1 MKFSHKLSDAVHL
14 LAYIEIFP
22 DDDLSSRAIARS
34 IVTNPSMVRS
44 LMMDLRKAGLL
55 KTKQGSAEP
64 ELAKKPEE
72 ISLYDIFAAVDMD
85 HHLLHVDE
93 DTEQKCPVGGNIQ
106 GPLAKACGSGRGSF
120 CQDAGDQP
128 AGNCRPDKRSRAAC
142 LITSAKAGVF
152 LWE

>member
-14 LAYIEIFP
+14 LTYIEIFP

-44 LMMDLRKAGLL
+44 LMMDLRKAGFL

-72 ISLYDIFAAVDMD
+72 ISLYDIFAAVGME

-106 GPLAKACGSGRGSF
+106 GPLAKAYAEVEEAAFAKMREISLREIV
-120 CQDAGDQP
+120 DQIKEEGQL
-128 AGNCRPDKRSRAAC
+128 A
-142 LITSAKAGVF
+142 
-152 LWE
+152 

>member
-44 LMMDLRKAGLL
+44 LMMDLRKAGFL

-72 ISLYDIFAAVDMD
+72 ISLYDIFAAVGME

-106 GPLAKACGSGRGSF
+106 GPLAKAYAEVEEVAFAKMREISLREIV
-120 CQDAGDQP
+120 DQIKEEGQL
-128 AGNCRPDKRSRAAC
+128 A
-142 LITSAKAGVF
+142 
-152 LWE
+152 

>member
-93 DTEQKCPVGGNIQ
+93 DTEQKCLVGGNIQ
-106 GPLAKACGSGRGSF
+106 TSLAKAYAEVEEAAFAKMREISL
-120 CQDAGDQP
+120 QEIVDQIKEEGKL
-128 AGNCRPDKRSRAAC
+128 A
-142 LITSAKAGVF
+142 
-152 LWE
+152 

>member
-1 MKFSHKLSDAVHL
+1 MKFFHKLSDAVHL

-44 LMMDLRKAGLL
+44 LMMDLRKAGFL

-72 ISLYDIFAAVDMD
+72 ISLYDIFAAVGME

-106 GPLAKACGSGRGSF
+106 GPLAKAYAEVEEAAFAKMREISLREIV
-120 CQDAGDQP
+120 DQIKEEGQL
-128 AGNCRPDKRSRAAC
+128 A
-142 LITSAKAGVF
+142 
-152 LWE
+152 

>member
-106 GPLAKACGSGRGSF
+106 GPLAKAYAEVEEAAFAKMREIRL
-120 CQDAGDQP
+120 QEIVDQIKEAGQL
-128 AGNCRPDKRSRAAC
+128 A
-142 LITSAKAGVF
+142 
-152 LWE
+152 

>member
-14 LAYIEIFP
+14 LVYIEIFP

-72 ISLYDIFAAVDMD
+72 ISLYDIFAAVGMD

-106 GPLAKACGSGRGSF
+106 GPLAKAY
-120 CQDAGDQP
+120 AEVEE
-128 AGNCRPDKRSRAAC
+128 AAF
-142 LITSAKAGVF
+142 AKMREISLREIVDRIKEDGQLA
-152 LWE
+152 

>member
-44 LMMDLRKAGLL
+44 LMMDLRKAGFL

-72 ISLYDIFAAVDMD
+72 ISLYDIFAAVGME
-85 HHLLHVDE
+85 HHL
-93 DTEQKCPVGGNIQ
+93 
-106 GPLAKACGSGRGSF
+106 RG
-120 CQDAGDQP
+120 
-128 AGNCRPDKRSRAAC
+128 
-142 LITSAKAGVF
+142 
-152 LWE
+152 

>member
-64 ELAKKPEE
+64 ELAKQPKE

-93 DTEQKCPVGGNIQ
+93 DTEQKCLVGGNIQ
-106 GPLAKACGSGRGSF
+106 TSLAKAYAEVEEAAFAKMREISL
-120 CQDAGDQP
+120 QEIVDQIKEEGQL
-128 AGNCRPDKRSRAAC
+128 A
-142 LITSAKAGVF
+142 
-152 LWE
+152 

>member
-106 GPLAKACGSGRGSF
+106 GPLAKAYVEVEEAAFAKMREISL
-120 CQDAGDQP
+120 QEIVDQIKEEGQL
-128 AGNCRPDKRSRAAC
+128 A
-142 LITSAKAGVF
+142 
-152 LWE
+152 

>member
-44 LMMDLRKAGLL
+44 LMMDLRKAGFL
-55 KTKQGSAEP
+55 KTKQGSTEP

-72 ISLYDIFAAVDMD
+72 ISLYDIFAAVGME

-106 GPLAKACGSGRGSF
+106 GPLAKAYAEVEEAAFAKMREISLREIV
-120 CQDAGDQP
+120 DQIKEEGQL
-128 AGNCRPDKRSRAAC
+128 A
-142 LITSAKAGVF
+142 
-152 LWE
+152 

>member
-44 LMMDLRKAGLL
+44 LMMDLRKAGFL

-72 ISLYDIFAAVDMD
+72 ISLYDIFAAVGME

-106 GPLAKACGSGRGSF
+106 GPLAKAYAEVEEAAFTKMREISLREIV
-120 CQDAGDQP
+120 DQIKEEGQL
-128 AGNCRPDKRSRAAC
+128 A
-142 LITSAKAGVF
+142 
-152 LWE
+152 

>member
-14 LAYIEIFP
+14 LVYIEIFP

-44 LMMDLRKAGLL
+44 RMMDLRKAGLL

-72 ISLYDIFAAVDMD
+72 ISLYDIFAAVGMD

-93 DTEQKCPVGGNIQ
+93 DTEQKCPVGRNIQ
-106 GPLAKACGSGRGSF
+106 GPLAKAYAEVEEAAFAKMREISLREVV
-120 CQDAGDQP
+120 DQIKEGLL
-128 AGNCRPDKRSRAAC
+128 A
-142 LITSAKAGVF
+142 
-152 LWE
+152 

>member
-14 LAYIEIFP
+14 LVYIEIFP

-64 ELAKKPEE
+64 ELAKKPDE
-72 ISLYDIFAAVDMD
+72 ISLYDIFAAVGME

-106 GPLAKACGSGRGSF
+106 GPLAKAYAEVEEAAFVKMREISLREIV
-120 CQDAGDQP
+120 DQIKEEGQL
-128 AGNCRPDKRSRAAC
+128 A
-142 LITSAKAGVF
+142 
-152 LWE
+152 

>member
-14 LAYIEIFP
+14 LVYIEIFP

-44 LMMDLRKAGLL
+44 LMMDLRKVGLL

-72 ISLYDIFAAVDMD
+72 ISLYDIFAAVGMD

-106 GPLAKACGSGRGSF
+106 GPLAKAYAEVEEAAFAKMREISLREIV
-120 CQDAGDQP
+120 DQIKEEGQL
-128 AGNCRPDKRSRAAC
+128 A
-142 LITSAKAGVF
+142 
-152 LWE
+152 